1 MQVYN
6 ETLLKSLCGR
16 AQECFTQL
24 LIGISTMDCLFCKLI
39 AREIPADIVFEDD
52 AVIAFRDIA
61 PQAPT
66 HILIIPKRHISTLN
80 DLSEEDCAL
89 VGRLQFTA
97 QKIAKTLG
105 IADEG
110 YRVVMN
116 CNEAGGQT
124 VYHIHMHLLGGRE
137 MTWPPG

>member
-1 MQVYN
+1 
-6 ETLLKSLCGR
+6 
-16 AQECFTQL
+16 
-24 LIGISTMDCLFCKLI
+24 MDCLFCKLV
-39 AREIPADIVFEDD
+39 ARDIPADIVFEDED
-52 AVIAFRDIA
+52 VIAFRDIA

-80 DLSEEDCAL
+80 DLTEEDCAL

-97 QKIAKTLG
+97 QKIAKEVG
-105 IADEG
+105 IAEDG

-116 CNEAGGQT
+116 CNEDGGQT
-124 VYHIHMHLLGGRE
+124 VYHIHMHLLGGRS

>member
-1 MQVYN
+1 
-6 ETLLKSLCGR
+6 
-16 AQECFTQL
+16 
-24 LIGISTMDCLFCKLI
+24 MDCLFCKLV

-52 AVIAFRDIA
+52 DVIAFRDIA

-80 DLSEEDCAL
+80 DLTEEDCAL

-97 QKIAKTLG
+97 QKIAKEVG
-105 IADEG
+105 IAEDG

-116 CNEAGGQT
+116 CNEDGGQT
-124 VYHIHMHLLGGRE
+124 VYHIHMHLLGGRS